1 MSRRQDRVKSQTRNQ
16 NKFRNRGNKTKYVT
30 IRSLNGG
37 KMLTTNDPPPLTY
50 QPWNHITL
58 AWHSKPGDHNFG
70 DLVNQIKTQIDPN
83 KTGFSEKLAIQMKIH
98 SVRVWNLTG
107 KTISLTVYDFHDD
120 DNVDQLCGLMD
131 AGANPGV
138 PRIGYELPLS
148 FRQQVMRNDSTTG
161 KRNLFTTSATDAD
174 TILQYIRMEW
184 RFDGPVK
191 GPSID
196 LNWERR
202 LLEKQ
207 SKALEVA
214 ETTSTNIKK
223 LLESQPSTVE
233 RIISGI
239 THHAAE
245 VAMLAEERNLL
256 EDVVQLLRSS
266 TISSYDTLLDTP
278 SCSK

>member
-1 MSRRQDRVKSQTRNQ
+1 MSRRQDRTKSQLRTQ

-58 AWHSKPGDHNFG
+58 AWHSKPKDHNFG
-70 DLVNQIKTQIDPN
+70 DLVNQIKSQIDPN
-83 KTGFSEKLAIQMKIH
+83 KNGFSDKLAIQMKIH

-107 KTISLTVYDFHDD
+107 KTISLTVYDYHDD

-148 FRQQVMRNDSTTG
+148 FRQQVMRNDSSTG
-161 KRNLFTTSATDAD
+161 KRNLFTTAATDAD
-174 TILQYIRMEW
+174 TILQYVRIEW

-196 LNWERR
+196 LDWERR

-214 ETTSTNIKK
+214 ETTSSNIKK
-223 LLESQPSTVE
+223 LLDSQPSTVE

-256 EDVVQLLRSS
+256 EDVVQLLRSN
-266 TISSYDTLLDTP
+266 TISSYDTLLDVP